1 MEWPGAGGSFP
12 RSQGRGA
19 HAGESC
25 HDPFSAEATHDQEQM
40 EMRKSEH
47 DETGDHIM
55 PYHLSHSAVRPTR
68 TTDKALRENFHLPLA
83 EVARKFG
90 MCTTAFKKLCR
101 KQGIMHWPH
110 RALRSVEKKIASL
123 RAEAKFTNDQGYI
136 DEQVCKLE
144 QKRESI
150 LSGIGLNA
158 GWEEEVDEDNSN
170 TRSLPA
176 AGLTLSHVPSHA
188 PSQLLAPSKE
198 MSCKYKLHTRTA
210 HTQHD

>member
-1 MEWPGAGGSFP
+1 
-12 RSQGRGA
+12 
-19 HAGESC
+19 
-25 HDPFSAEATHDQEQM
+25 
-40 EMRKSEH
+40 MR
-47 DETGDHIM
+47 
-55 PYHLSHSAVRPTR
+55 
-68 TTDKALRENFHLPLA
+68 
-83 EVARKFG
+83 
-90 MCTTAFKKLCR
+90 
-101 KQGIMHWPH
+101 WPH

-198 MSCKYKLHTRTA
+198 MSCNYKLHTRTA